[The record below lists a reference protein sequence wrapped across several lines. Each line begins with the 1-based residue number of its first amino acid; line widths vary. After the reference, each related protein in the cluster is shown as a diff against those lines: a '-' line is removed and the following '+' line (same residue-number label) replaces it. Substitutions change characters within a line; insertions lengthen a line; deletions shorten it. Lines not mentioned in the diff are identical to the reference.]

1 MNLKGIYTPV
11 LTSFDGQGNVDYQAW
26 KTILDNQINAGV
38 HGLIIGGSTGEFYA
52 MSKAERLEQFNF
64 ANEYIANRVP
74 WIAGINDVR
83 ATEVYSYAKAA
94 KACGASG
101 MLVAAP
107 PYSLPNEA
115 ELADHII
122 RIDEA
127 ADLAIILYNYPGRT
141 GVEMG
146 SEFLDLIADRKNV
159 VAIKE
164 SSGDINRIHQ
174 LTLDYPQLQLS
185 AGAEDQVLEF
195 FVWGAQS
202 WVCAAANFFPE
213 ECIGMYKTCVLDS
226 DFDKGRRIM
235 KAMLPLMTV
244 LERGGKFA
252 QCVKYACE
260 LDGLP
265 AGTVRLPLRPMKK
278 ELKRKMRDALFTART
293 SIQRIMNDKTV

>member
-1 MNLKGIYTPV
+1 MKLQGIYTPV
-11 LTSFDGQGNVDYQAW
+11 LTSFGPDGNVDYEAW
-26 KTILDNQINAGV
+26 KIVLDKQIDAGV

-52 MSKAERLEQFNF
+52 MSKQERLHQFDF
-64 ANEYIANRVP
+64 ANDYIAQRVP

-94 KACGASG
+94 KLAGASG

-107 PYSLPNEA
+107 PYSLPNEK
-115 ELADHII
+115 ELAEHII

-146 SEFLDLIADRKNV
+146 SEFLDLIADRENV

-202 WVCAAANFFPE
+202 WVCACANIFPQACVE
-213 ECIGMYKTCVLDS
+213 FYKTCVIDK
-226 DFDKGRRIM
+226 DFVKGREFM
-235 KAMLPLMTV
+235 TALMPV
-244 LERGGKFA
+244 MAFLEQSGKFV
-252 QCVKYACE
+252 QCVKYGAQ
-260 LDGLP
+260 LQGLRT
-265 AGTVRLPLRPMKK
+265 GEVRLPMQELSDEMKSQVSAVI
-278 ELKRKMRDALFTART
+278 LKAANSLEILINNK
-293 SIQRIMNDKTV
+293 